1 MKIYVDAMGGDLA
14 PEAPVKGTL
23 MALRQFPHLTIILAG
38 KLDEVKPFLGD
49 YDDVKDRLI
58 LEEEPEVITNHES
71 PVMGV
76 RKKVNSAT
84 VQGMLKVRSG
94 EADGFVS
101 AGSTGATLAG
111 GMFRLGRIPGIER
124 PALAPLMPNGKGHF
138 LLIDCGANVDC
149 KPEYL
154 VQFGIM
160 GDAYM
165 RGVMGMENPRIGL
178 VNIGAEA
185 EKGNALVKET
195 YPLMEKAPYN
205 FVGNVEA
212 RDVPLDQADVCV
224 TDGFGG
230 NLILKYTEGL
240 ASALMGLIKKELMAD
255 TRGNKA
261 VRFPA
266 AHLQHALHRGAVH
279 LFAHAHDR
287 AFMIGD
293 HLRLLLQGQPVL
305 HVTGV
310 SEEWLDFLQPAGQ
323 DDLQLRIFAQ
333 CVQGSLHR
341 SLRRQVPAHRVHINL
356 QTDRSSVSESLHI
369 PVKAA
374 RRISTLSRNTSPF
387 RLSCRSRRRF
397 PRSGSLPGR
406 RAYSG
411 RKR

>member
-1 MKIYVDAMGGDLA
+1 MNVETGKEDSNMKIYVDAMGGDLA

-23 MALRQFPHLTIILAG
+23 AALRKYPDLEVILAG
-38 KLDEVKPFLGD
+38 RLDEVKPFLTD
-49 YDDVKDRLI
+49 CDDVRSRLT
-58 LEEEPEVITNHES
+58 LEEAPEIITNHES

-124 PALAPLMPNGKGHF
+124 PALAPLIPNDKGHF

-165 RGVMGMENPRIGL
+165 KGVLGMENPRVGL

-185 EKGNALVKET
+185 EKGNTLVKET

-205 FVGNVEA
+205 FIGNVEA
-212 RDVPLDQADVCV
+212 RDIPLDQADVVV

-240 ASALMGLIKKELMAD
+240 ATALMGMIKKEMMAD
-255 TRGNKA
+255 VRGKIGGLIA
-261 VRFPA
+261 KPA
-266 AHLQHALHRGAVH
+266 
-279 LFAHAHDR
+279 F
-287 AFMIGD
+287 
-293 HLRLLLQGQPVL
+293 
-305 HVTGV
+305 
-310 SEEWLDFLQPAGQ
+310 
-323 DDLQLRIFAQ
+323 
-333 CVQGSLHR
+333 
-341 SLRRQVPAHRVHINL
+341 RR
-356 QTDRSSVSESLHI
+356 
-369 PVKAA
+369 VKKMLN
-374 RRISTLSRNTSPF
+374 SD
-387 RLSCRSRRRF
+387 
-397 PRSGSLPGR
+397 
-406 RAYSG
+406 
-411 RKR
+411 